1 MAYRYWKGLPLVK
14 KKFKKH
20 KYKSSGKDSKA
31 RAEEILKLIRARG
44 SADVYAGIW
53 HHFPEREPVENRPMT
68 ADTWQK
74 FKRDFIEEYGGEP
87 VKETGM
93 TDSEF
98 FDWFK
103 TGKRELEPGKKSLK
117 ELISEL
123 PGKTIC
129 KFPSIPKLSRKK

>member
-20 KYKSSGKDSKA
+20 KYKSSGKDSKS
-31 RAEEILKLIRARG
+31 RAEEILKLIRSREY
-44 SADVYAGIW
+44 SAIW
-53 HHFPEREPVENRPMT
+53 HGFPEREPVENRPMD
-68 ADTWQK
+68 ADNWQK

-117 ELISEL
+117 ELILEL

-129 KFPSIPKLSRKK
+129 KFPSIPKLSNNKY